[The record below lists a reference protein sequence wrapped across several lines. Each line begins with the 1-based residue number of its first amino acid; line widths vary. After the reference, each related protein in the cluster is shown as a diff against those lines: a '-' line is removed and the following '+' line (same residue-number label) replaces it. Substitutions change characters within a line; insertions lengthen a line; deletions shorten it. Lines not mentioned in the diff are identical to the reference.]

1 MRYVIV
7 YDVADD
13 GKRTRLSNMLQDYGE
28 RVQKS
33 VFEADLKKEEM
44 LAIVARGEKLI
55 DVADSLRVYPVCE
68 NCSRGMELRG
78 REAMSLHVSFRI
90 V

>member
-7 YDVADD
+7 YDVVDD
-13 GKRTRLSNMLQDYGE
+13 GKRTRLSNLLQDYGE

-33 VFEADLKKEEM
+33 VFEADLKKEEVRKI
-44 LAIVARGEKLI
+44 LERASAWIEPE
-55 DVADSLRVYPVCE
+55 DSLRIYPVCE

-78 REAMSLHVSFRI
+78 RESVDLHVSFRI

>member
-1 MRYVIV
+1 MRYVIA
-7 YDVADD
+7 YDVRDN
-13 GKRTRLSNMLQDYGE
+13 GNRTRLSNLLLDYGE

-44 LAIVARGEKLI
+44 RTIVARAEKLLE
-55 DVADSLRVYPVCE
+55 AGDSLRVYPVCE
-68 NCSRGMELRG
+68 NCSRNMELRG
-78 REAMSLHVSFRI
+78 REAAALHLSFRI